1 MATTFRFPNQSVA
14 GTGRPPLP
22 PGRPPRHLQG
32 MRRRLLAALPLLL
45 ALAGPAA
52 AQGAAPSLST
62 RDRTDVQRVEAYL
75 NNLTTLRARFIQIA
89 QNGATA
95 QGTALIWR
103 PGRMRF
109 DYDPP
114 EPLLLIA
121 NAGQFMHYDKE
132 LRQPSIVP
140 VGSTPLGILLRERIV
155 LSGDVTVAGVQ
166 HEGGFV
172 RVTVFRTANPA
183 EGRITLVFAENPM
196 ELRQWMVVDGQ
207 GRTTRVTLSAIET
220 GVRLDRAV
228 FDFNDPRFQ
237 AGPVDNN

>member
-1 MATTFRFPNQSVA
+1 
-14 GTGRPPLP
+14 
-22 PGRPPRHLQG
+22 
-32 MRRRLLAALPLLL
+32 MRRRQILSTLPLLPL
-45 ALAGPAA
+45 LASPALAQAPA
-52 AQGAAPSLST
+52 LSA
-62 RDRTDVQRVEAYL
+62 RDRTDIQRVEAYL
-75 NNLTTLRARFIQIA
+75 NGLSTLRARFIQIA

-140 VGSTPLGILLRERIV
+140 VGSTPLGILLRDQIR
-155 LSGDVTVAGVQ
+155 LSGDVTVTGVQ
-166 HEGGFV
+166 REQGML
-172 RVTVFRTANPA
+172 RVTLHRTNNAA
-183 EGRITLVFAENPM
+183 EGRLTLVFADSPL
-196 ELRQWMVVDGQ
+196 ELRQWLVVDGQ

-220 GVRLDRAV
+220 GVRLNRAS
-228 FDFNDPRFQ
+228 FDFNDPRFLSP
-237 AGPVDNN
+237 PVDNN